1 MRLKQAGFAWI
12 LLICASMVLSQ
23 GAAPAQQSKAAAPD
37 KVNLNTAT
45 VEQLQTLPGIGAVTA
60 KTIIEYRTK
69 VGKFNKVEEIINVKG
84 IGEKTFQKIKDR
96 LTV

>member
-1 MRLKQAGFAWI
+1 MRFKQAGFARI
-12 LLICASMVLSQ
+12 LLICVSMVLAQ
-23 GAAPAQQSKAAAPD
+23 GAALAQQSKAAAPD

>member
-1 MRLKQAGFAWI
+1 MRFKQAGFAWI
-12 LLICASMVLSQ
+12 LLICMSMVLSQ
-23 GAAPAQQSKAAAPD
+23 GVGLAQQSKAPAND

-45 VEQLQTLPGIGAVTA
+45 VEQFQTLPGIGAVIA
-60 KTIIEYRTK
+60 KAIIEYRAK

-84 IGEKTFQKIKDR
+84 VGEKTFQKIKDR

>member
-1 MRLKQAGFAWI
+1 MRFKQAGFAWI
-12 LLICASMVLSQ
+12 LLICVTIVLSQ
-23 GAAPAQQSKAAAPD
+23 GAALAQQSKAAAHD
-37 KVNLNTAT
+37 KINLNTANI
-45 VEQLQTLPGIGAVTA
+45 EQLQTLPGIGAVTA

-84 IGEKTFQKIKDR
+84 IGEKVFQKIKDR